1 MNSKNNV
8 NQDENF
14 SEEDIEETS
23 EEESNK
29 NENES
34 EENKEIENKEDLKI
48 QNDLLKQELS
58 DLNNKYLRLAAEY
71 KNYQERSKKEK
82 LSIRT
87 YSLIEAVS
95 AILPIIDDIERT
107 LPSFA
112 KAGEEYEKG
121 LNMILKRTSEA
132 LKKLGIESFGKKG
145 EEFDPSIHNA
155 SSKIESDE
163 NQDED
168 KEKSAVIS
176 EVYQKGYK
184 INEKLIRPAMVQV
197 KD

>member
-1 MNSKNNV
+1 MNSIDN
-8 NQDENF
+8 DENL
-14 SEEDIEETS
+14 SEEEIEEETETS
-23 EEESNK
+23 EDEIIED
-29 NENES
+29 
-34 EENKEIENKEDLKI
+34 EIENKETEELKT

-82 LSIRT
+82 SSIRI

-107 LPSFA
+107 LPSFS

-132 LKKLGIESFGKKG
+132 LKKLGVESFGEKG
-145 EEFDPSIHNA
+145 EEFNPSIHNA

-163 NQDED
+163 EENT
-168 KEKSAVIS
+168 VIS

-184 INEKLIRPAMVQV
+184 INEKLIRPAVDQV
-197 KD
+197 KG

>member
-1 MNSKNNV
+1 MNSIDN
-8 NQDENF
+8 DENL
-14 SEEDIEETS
+14 S
-23 EEESNK
+23 EEEIEEETGEDEI
-29 NENES
+29 NED
-34 EENKEIENKEDLKI
+34 EIESKETEKLKT

-82 LSIRT
+82 SSIRS

-107 LPSFA
+107 LPSFS

-132 LKKLGIESFGKKG
+132 LKKLGVESFGEKG
-145 EEFDPSIHNA
+145 EEFNPSIHNA
-155 SSKIESDE
+155 SSKIEPSLKFDVQLMAMPSSVLRQIEPWDE
-163 NQDED
+163 
-168 KEKSAVIS
+168 
-176 EVYQKGYK
+176 
-184 INEKLIRPAMVQV
+184 
-197 KD
+197 